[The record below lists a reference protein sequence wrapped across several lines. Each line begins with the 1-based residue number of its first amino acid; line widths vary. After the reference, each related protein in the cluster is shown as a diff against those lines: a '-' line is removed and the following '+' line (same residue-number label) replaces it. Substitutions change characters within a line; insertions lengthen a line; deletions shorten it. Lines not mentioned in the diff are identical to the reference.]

1 MGPPAYDGTKH
12 AAGTHGLRW
21 GPNNVV
27 SSGCRDGS
35 VALWDPNTKTN
46 MILGGGHDG
55 DADPTGRWVRCTAWS
70 PDGSLLASGGPR
82 RVCVWTAEGE
92 LKCSLNLASAT
103 AVAENE
109 DDPEPYYVLGL
120 CWVDDATLAIGGGS
134 HDVAVWKLEEGNLRF
149 SLACHD
155 HEDSIR
161 CLAACNGRL
170 ASGSD
175 DCTVRVWDGTP
186 APSDIITRGFG
197 AAVTCV
203 CWSPDG
209 ALLAAGSADS
219 SVRVARA
226 EAGRQFGAV
235 AWVWRGNAEKV
246 TAGVASIDFSRDG
259 TRLAVAAE
267 GRVFVFG
274 GVLDATLGDMMACID
289 APGLRYDVQFA
300 PDGRQLVYGRSLK
313 REPVASDNVGDE
325 WPVAFVDAPLIDDDP
340 Y

>member
-82 RVCVWTAEGE
+82 RVCVWTADGE
-92 LKCSLNLASAT
+92 LKCSLSLASAT

-109 DDPEPYYVLGL
+109 DDPKPYYVLGL
-120 CWVDDATLAIGGGS
+120 CWVDENTLAIGGGS
-134 HDVAVWKLEEGNLRF
+134 HDVAVWKLEEGGLRF

-175 DCTVRVWDGTP
+175 DCTVRVWDVTP

-209 ALLAAGSADS
+209 ALLAAGETRRGNRTLTPS
-219 SVRVARA
+219 SRRVASMA
-226 EAGRQFGAV
+226 WKLHAV
-235 AWVWRGNAEKV
+235 EQ
-246 TAGVASIDFSRDG
+246 T
-259 TRLAVAAE
+259 
-267 GRVFVFG
+267 
-274 GVLDATLGDMMACID
+274 
-289 APGLRYDVQFA
+289 
-300 PDGRQLVYGRSLK
+300 
-313 REPVASDNVGDE
+313 
-325 WPVAFVDAPLIDDDP
+325 
-340 Y
+340 

>member
-1 MGPPAYDGTKH
+1 M
-12 AAGTHGLRW
+12 
-21 GPNNVV
+21 
-27 SSGCRDGS
+27 
-35 VALWDPNTKTN
+35 ALWDPNTKTN

-82 RVCVWTAEGE
+82 RVCVWTADGD
-92 LKCSLNLASAT
+92 LKCSSTLASAT
-103 AVAENE
+103 AIAENE

-134 HDVAVWKLEEGNLRF
+134 HDVGLEARRGGLRF

-175 DCTVRVWDGTP
+175 DCTVRVWDVTP
-186 APSDIITRGFG
+186 AQSDIITRGFG

-226 EAGRQFGAV
+226 GGGPPVRRRGLGLARQRREGDGGR
-235 AWVWRGNAEKV
+235 
-246 TAGVASIDFSRDG
+246 
-259 TRLAVAAE
+259 
-267 GRVFVFG
+267 RVH
-274 GVLDATLGDMMACID
+274 
-289 APGLRYDVQFA
+289 
-300 PDGRQLVYGRSLK
+300 
-313 REPVASDNVGDE
+313 
-325 WPVAFVDAPLIDDDP
+325 
-340 Y
+340 